1 MMTVIVMVPMTSLG
15 TQAALSSQP
24 RCRNRLR
31 PKTSNVGLLLTCMHA
46 KEPTPGSDHAKMHA
60 TRSILT

>member
-1 MMTVIVMVPMTSLG
+1 MMTVIVIPMTSLG

-31 PKTSNVGLLLTCMHA
+31 PKTSNVGLFFTCMHA
-46 KEPTPGSDHAKMHA
+46 KAPTPGSDHAKMHA
-60 TRSILT
+60 TRSTMT